1 MTAFSS
7 GLSTHM
13 SAMWGGMA
21 VQEQEVKCGE
31 GREGR
36 GSKEKL
42 EQMEK
47 VVGWG
52 EKREEE
58 GRGEG
63 AKEKEEG
70 KGNGEEEGRKKRISG
85 RGVDTGRKDGGM
97 RVREG

>member
-13 SAMWGGMA
+13 SVMWGGAA
-21 VQEQEVKCGE
+21 VQGQEVKGSGGE
-31 GREGR
+31 REEEAKR
-36 GSKEKL
+36 SLNRWKE
-42 EQMEK
+42 
-47 VVGWG
+47 WWDG